1 MSERLLLDGLETK
14 EASLVEVMTELEAWK
29 RKLLTSKFAQ
39 KQFPWYKTQESL
51 RQPPRWSKPNA
62 TTCVSWPQ
70 TRLFFFCRLHIGPVE
85 V

>member
-39 KQFPWYKTQESL
+39 KQFP
-51 RQPPRWSKPNA
+51 
-62 TTCVSWPQ
+62 
-70 TRLFFFCRLHIGPVE
+70 
-85 V
+85 